1 MPGTT
6 SDKSGGTAEE
16 TSTPG
21 TTSDKSGGTAE
32 ETSMPGTTEDS
43 VVGLAGSKVAKA
55 SLMDCSGT
63 STEVTGGSFKEEP
76 SEDNHTGVAEVP
88 PVVVAETTAKE
99 VPG

>member
-1 MPGTT
+1 M
-6 SDKSGGTAEE
+6 
-16 TSTPG
+16 PG

-43 VVGLAGSKVAKA
+43 VVGQAGSNDVKA

-63 STEVTGGSFKEEP
+63 STEVTGGSFEEEP
-76 SEDNHTGVAEVP
+76 SEDNPTGVADVP

>member
-6 SDKSGGTAEE
+6 SDKPGGAAEE

-21 TTSDKSGGTAE
+21 TT
-32 ETSMPGTTEDS
+32 EDP
-43 VVGLAGSKVAKA
+43 VVGLAGSNVVKT

-76 SEDNHTGVAEVP
+76 SEDNPTGVADVP